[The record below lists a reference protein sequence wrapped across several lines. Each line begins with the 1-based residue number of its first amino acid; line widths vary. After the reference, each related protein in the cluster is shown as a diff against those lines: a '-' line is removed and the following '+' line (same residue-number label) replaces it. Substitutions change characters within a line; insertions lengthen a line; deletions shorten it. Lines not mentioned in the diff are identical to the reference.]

1 MAHDPIYRT
10 CAHRTIY
17 GDGEA
22 VSGCL
27 AEAGGVV
34 AGEALAPL
42 GASPAKW
49 RLNHIAITVFKGSP
63 SVT

>member
-10 CAHRTIY
+10 CAQRTIY

-42 GASPAKW
+42 GASLTCKMEAEPHSYYS
-49 RLNHIAITVFKGSP
+49 L
-63 SVT
+63 